1 MFVYNRRATNPNIR
15 PGWVITTRVVA
26 FAVTTALAW
35 PLLSRVPGMGTALLI
50 YAGVTAATISVR
62 LLERR
67 RIVVLFGPLL
77 RVMHIACELFVIS
90 MIVSSTGGIQSPS
103 IFLYLMTIISA
114 AISYRLIGT
123 LIVASAA
130 TVSYLAVIW
139 IDAGQTA
146 AILNPRQWLGSM
158 QQLPDEQFFAIFVRI
173 CIFYL
178 CAFSGG
184 YLAERLWTHDKA
196 LAHTTRALEVAKLET
211 GDILKHLQSGILTV
225 DLNGR
230 IVFFNRAAEEILGMS
245 SRQVR
250 GQTIHEAFGHQ
261 FPELAERL
269 DNIITSRKMDVRMEL
284 MLQRADGRTA
294 PIGLSTSFL
303 GGRGTDPRGVIGI
316 FQDLTE
322 AKMMEEKMRV
332 QDRLAAIG
340 ELSAAIA
347 HEIRN
352 PLAAISGSVEVL
364 RNELPV
370 EGDNRRLMELII
382 KESGRL
388 NKILTEFLS
397 YARIRPTV
405 TGRVIIAPVLDEVLE
420 IARQRFQGTSIPVLR
435 VRQTDHE
442 LAVRAD
448 SDHLKQLLINLVFNA
463 IESIERERGGE
474 VLISV
479 QAAADE
485 DLPDDLPPDAHTKPW
500 VAIAVQDNGVGIPES
515 VRTRLFEPFVSS
527 KPNGTGLGLAIVQRL
542 TENAGGHIR
551 VESTPNVG
559 STFTIILPRITAHEP
574 EKPKLPRLLEPE
586 PV

>member
-1 MFVYNRRATNPNIR
+1 MFVYSRRAANPNIR

-26 FAVTTALAW
+26 FAITTALAW
-35 PLLSRVPGMGTALLI
+35 PLLSRVSGLGIALLI
-50 YAGVTAATISVR
+50 YAGMTGATIGVR

-67 RIVVLFGPLL
+67 HPLILIGPIIRILQ
-77 RVMHIACELFVIS
+77 IACELFVIS
-90 MIVSSTGGIQSPS
+90 MIVASTGGLQSPS

-114 AISYRLIGT
+114 AISHRLIGT
-123 LIVASAA
+123 LLVASAA
-130 TVSYLAVIW
+130 TASYLVVIW
-139 IDAGQTA
+139 IDAGQTS
-146 AILNPRQWLGSM
+146 AILNPGQWLASM
-158 QQLPDEQFFAIFVRI
+158 QNLPDDQFFAIFVRV

-184 YLAERLWTHDKA
+184 YLAERLWTHDEA

-225 DLNGR
+225 DLAGQ
-230 IVFFNRAAEEILGMS
+230 IVFFNRAAEEILGVS
-245 SRQVR
+245 SKQVR
-250 GQTIHEAFGHQ
+250 GRTIHQAFGSQ

-269 DNIITSRKMDVRMEL
+269 DNIITSRRMDVRMEL

-303 GGRGTDPRGVIGI
+303 GGRGSEPRGVIGI

-322 AKMMEEKMRV
+322 AKMIEEKMRV

-364 RNELPV
+364 RSELPV
-370 EGDNRRLMELII
+370 EGDNHRLMELII
-382 KESGRL
+382 TESGRL
-388 NKILTEFLS
+388 NKILTEFLT

-405 TGRVIIAPVLDEVLE
+405 TGRVTVAPVLEEVLE
-420 IARQRFQGTSIPVLR
+420 IARQRFQGRKVPVLR
-435 VRQTDHE
+435 VRQSDKD

-448 SDHLKQLLINLVFNA
+448 TDHLKQLLINLVFNA
-463 IESIERERGGE
+463 IEAIEKDRGE
-474 VLISV
+474 VLITV
-479 QAAADE
+479 QAATDD
-485 DLPDDLPPDAHTKPW
+485 DLPDDLPQDSQNGEW
-500 VAIAVQDNGVGIPES
+500 VSIAVQDDGVGIPAS
-515 VRTRLFEPFVSS
+515 VRARLFEPFVSS
-527 KPNGTGLGLAIVQRL
+527 KSNGTGLGLAIVQRL
-542 TENAGGHIR
+542 TQNASGHIR
-551 VESTPNVG
+551 VESAPGNG
-559 STFTIILPRITAHEP
+559 STFTVILPRVVANEP

-586 PV
+586 MT